1 MSMFSIGLS
10 GLNAAQNALNTTS
23 NNISNVYT
31 PGYNREIT
39 VLGEASSG
47 SAGVQVND
55 IQRQF
60 NHYVAD
66 QLNNALTQST
76 ALEKYAQQIEQIDS
90 LLADR
95 EAGLSPLMQTF
106 FSSLEDL
113 ASAPSDPAA
122 RQGVIGSAQTL
133 SAQFRSFDSYLQDMQ
148 SNINS
153 EIKDEITQVNNTT
166 QQIAGLNREIA
177 LARARN
183 GEAPNS
189 LLNQRDHLIT
199 ELNERL
205 DIRLNI
211 QDGKTYN
218 VNLPNGQ
225 PLVNGTDAFKL
236 SPITSEA
243 DPQRTVI
250 GYRDGNG
257 KSIPLDE
264 KLITGGSLGGLMRFR
279 QEALDKTQ
287 NQIGQ
292 LAVSLTTAFN
302 EVHKQGIDL
311 DGEQGKN
318 FFSIRAPQ
326 AYSGKD
332 NSAEVSTITFDATN
346 VDELRATDYQVR
358 YNGSSFSVTRQD
370 SGEEVDAEWDGTTLS
385 FGGIDMTLSGAP
397 ATGDTFSVQPV
408 RRAAAGMDVLV
419 SDLDKIA
426 AALGPVRPMPYST
439 VDFQS
444 QSANRLGETPTLG
457 SVLENGVTETM
468 ESGLKPVAFIPVG
481 AKNVTIEID
490 GLSGQEDDIQLFSRD
505 GKHLIGTPVE
515 NAAIDADIMWSTNG
529 LNNPRYINDNGI
541 TTSTKLEEKVFT
553 LTNGFP
559 AGTKY
564 DAQYLFSPTGS
575 VFSSDLANAESA
587 PYKDMTFTYTGDGD
601 RFGDDPT
608 NNDGWSTGKH
618 TVEKLH
624 IDTVT
629 EPLFLLVTGDGFFDI
644 KATWDDMPGA
654 PAAGGVPPDNTPIGR
669 VQNQLEVSE
678 IDVVPAFQQMDAKY
692 QPPSFAIKAADDGA
706 LTLGLFGADSTNNLF
721 VSPDA
726 GSVPTS
732 PPPKGIY
739 SIFKEDGTKID
750 NVLSVNAGTG
760 DTLSVGER
768 LTIKDDATGNT
779 ILSFTIDELP
789 SNGTTSGVTFTGI
802 TGTTGPGD
810 NRNALTLQNLQS
822 ELTVGGSASFS
833 GAYGAMVSD
842 VGNQTNIAQVN
853 LDARQ
858 GLTDQLRAVQQSESG
873 VNLDEEAAN
882 LIRFQQFYQA
892 NARVIDTA
900 SSIFDTILGLKR

>member
-39 VLGEASSG
+39 ILGESSSG

-60 NHYVAD
+60 NHYVAS
-66 QLNNALTQST
+66 QLNNARTQST
-76 ALEKYAQQIEQIDS
+76 ALEKYSQQIAQIDS

-257 KSIPLDE
+257 KSVPLDE

-302 EVHKQGIDL
+302 EIHKQGIDL

-326 AYSGKD
+326 AYSGND
-332 NSAEVSTITFDATN
+332 NSAEVSTITFDTTN
-346 VDELRATDYQVR
+346 VDDLRATDYQVR
-358 YNGSSFSVTRQD
+358 YNGSDFSVTRQD
-370 SGEEVDAEWDGTTLS
+370 SGEEVTAEWDGTTLS
-385 FGGIDMTLSGAP
+385 FGGIDMTLTGTP
-397 ATGDTFSVQPV
+397 AAGDTFNVQPV
-408 RRAAAGMDVLV
+408 RRAAADMDVLI

-426 AALGPVRPMPYST
+426 AALGPVSPMPYST

-444 QSANRLGETPTLG
+444 QSATRLGDTG
-457 SVLENGVTETM
+457 SLQSVFQNGVKKSSI
-468 ESGLKPVAFIPVG
+468 SGLKPIAFIPQG
-481 AKNVTIEID
+481 TQNIEIHLD
-490 GLSGQEDDIQLFSRD
+490 AIGQDDDIQLFSRD
-505 GKHLIGTPVE
+505 GKHLVGTPIE
-515 NAAIDADIMWSTNG
+515 GDDPDNTWTING
-529 LNNPRYINDNGI
+529 LDNAEDIATTIFTIQNGFEEGVTYDASTLFSYQGSEYSNQLEDGAVFTTDNGI
-541 TTSTKLEEKVFT
+541 
-553 LTNGFP
+553 
-559 AGTKY
+559 
-564 DAQYLFSPTGS
+564 
-575 VFSSDLANAESA
+575 
-587 PYKDMTFTYTGDGD
+587 TFTYTGDGA
-601 RFGDDPT
+601 RFDSNTQSRYQTD
-608 NNDGWSTGKH
+608 SYHAEERLK
-618 TVEKLH
+618 
-624 IDTVT
+624 IDSAE
-629 EPLFLLVTGDGFFDI
+629 EPLFLMISGSGSFNIT
-644 KATWDDMPGA
+644 ATWDEMPGT
-654 PAAGGVPPDNTPIGR
+654 PPAGGVTPDNTPIGR

-678 IDVVPAFQQMDAKY
+678 IDVAPAFKEMDANY
-692 QPPSFAIKAADDGA
+692 QPPSFAIKANDDGA
-706 LTLGLFGADSTNNLF
+706 LTLGFFGADSGNNLF

-732 PPPKGIY
+732 PPPKGVY

-760 DTLSVGER
+760 DTLAVGER

-802 TGTTGPGD
+802 SGTTGPGD
-810 NRNALTLQNLQS
+810 NRNALALQDLQS

-833 GAYGAMVSD
+833 GAYGALVSD
-842 VGNQTNIAQVN
+842 VGNQTNIIQVN

-882 LIRFQQFYQA
+882 LIRYQQFYQA

-900 SSIFDTILGLKR
+900 STIFDAILGLRS